1 MMPPSLLE
9 PFSPR
14 VQEGADGLVIRFTG
28 GSLALTQDNAF
39 VLDGL
44 LRRAAAEAG
53 GRDLVL
59 DFSNV
64 TVVSSAGLGVLVGLH
79 NRLRAAG
86 GRLVLRDL
94 DNAVYEVF
102 EATHLTLLFDVR
114 RAAPAGGPGQS
125 PPGLLVVDDDE
136 SVRHLLDRALR
147 RRGFRVVS
155 AATGGD
161 GVACCRQD
169 PGGIGAALLDV
180 HMPGMSGP
188 ETLAALRT
196 IVPGMRCCFMTG
208 DPRPY
213 TEEDLLALGAAR
225 VFWKPFAVGEVVEV
239 LRGLIGSAVPC
250 E

>member
-1 MMPPSLLE
+1 
-9 PFSPR
+9 

-28 GSLALTQDNAF
+28 GSLALTQDNAL

-44 LRRAAAEAG
+44 LRHVAVEAG

-64 TVVSSAGLGVLVGLH
+64 ALVSSAGLGVLVGLH
-79 NRLRAAG
+79 NRLRDAG

-102 EATHLTLLFDVR
+102 EATRLTRLFDVR
-114 RAAPAGGPGQS
+114 RTAPTAGPGQP
-125 PPGLLVVDDDE
+125 PPGVLVVDDDE
-136 SVRHLLDRALR
+136 SVRQLVDRALR
-147 RRGFRVVS
+147 RRGFRVVP
-155 AATGGD
+155 AAAGQEAVT
-161 GVACCRQD
+161 CCRQD
-169 PGGIGAALLDV
+169 PGGIAAALLDV
-180 HMPGMSGP
+180 HMPGLSGP
-188 ETLAALRT
+188 QTLAALRT
-196 IVPGMRCCFMTG
+196 IVPRVRCCFMTG

-239 LRGLIGSAVPC
+239 LRGLMGSAVPC